1 MYICIIIY
9 IFISQSSEL
18 DQKVYKNSENFSN
31 LIPSFKREDRKRGV
45 VMLKIG
51 INIKAGKVIIMIE
64 QRIRS
69 ASYVCICLPILIVII
84 LTLSRALTLKHLS

>member
-31 LIPSFKREDRKRGV
+31 LILSFKREDRRCGV
-45 VMLKIG
+45 VILKYW
-51 INIKAGKVIIMIE
+51 N
-64 QRIRS
+64 
-69 ASYVCICLPILIVII
+69 
-84 LTLSRALTLKHLS
+84 